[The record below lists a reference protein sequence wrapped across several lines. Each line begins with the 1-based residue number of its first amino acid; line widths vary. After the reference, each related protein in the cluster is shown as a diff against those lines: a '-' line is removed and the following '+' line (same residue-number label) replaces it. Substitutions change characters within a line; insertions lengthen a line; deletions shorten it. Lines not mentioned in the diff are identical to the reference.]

1 MWKIGKRGPLP
12 KDNRLRLVDNDNKNR
27 KTAPKPKPAQPVKPK
42 MPPGLDKR
50 AQAEWRRVA
59 DRLYK
64 AGLLTELDKLTLSIY
79 CQIVSRYERYNE
91 ALELEGEYYEA
102 ASGQKK
108 LHPLYQARENA
119 TKELR
124 MLIKEFGLSPNARM
138 RMELPPS
145 DVNELSEFESLLD
158 E

>member
-1 MWKIGKRGPLP
+1 MPKPGPLP

-27 KTAPKPKPAQPVKPK
+27 RTPASPKPAQPVKPK
-42 MPPGLDKR
+42 MPPGMDKK

-59 DRLYK
+59 DRLYR

-79 CQIVSRYERYNE
+79 CQMVSRYERYNE
-91 ALELEGEYYEA
+91 ALESEGEYYEA

-108 LHPLYQARENA
+108 LHPLYYARENA

-138 RMELPPS
+138 RMELPPADS
-145 DVNELSEFESLLD
+145 NELSEFESLLD
-158 E
+158 D